1 MDNFKLDVSEEKN
14 SFLCAKETRGIL
26 TLQDIV
32 ESALEIEGMIN
43 KGNYLKYNH
52 PSYFVYQ
59 EARGNGNVFYPA
71 PKFLDEN
78 SIIYFGKQK
87 KTDSNQGLF

>member
-1 MDNFKLDVSEEKN
+1 
-14 SFLCAKETRGIL
+14 
-26 TLQDIV
+26 
-32 ESALEIEGMIN
+32 MIN
-43 KGNYLKYNH
+43 KENYLKYNH

-87 KTDSNQGLF
+87 KIDSNQGLF